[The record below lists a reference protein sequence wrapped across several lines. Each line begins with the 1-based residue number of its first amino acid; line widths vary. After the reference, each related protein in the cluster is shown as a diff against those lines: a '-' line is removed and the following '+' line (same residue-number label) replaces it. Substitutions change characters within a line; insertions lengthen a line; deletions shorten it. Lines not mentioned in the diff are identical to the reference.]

1 MSRIDDMTYSE
12 LVDDLG
18 VDLASAVLAKREGYD
33 LEDDTPE
40 GEYSDEEWND
50 VLTSRPVI
58 DFDPLEFTRLA
69 NDKDYLLTL
78 NEVEQTTV
86 KRWAEVEALR
96 EHYALFED
104 FLYDCMTELMGFK
117 CTQLQIDI
125 GNFLQS
131 DVRFGMIQAQ
141 RSQAKSTIVAMFAV
155 WQLIHDCKHRVLII
169 SAGSEVAAEIANWV
183 IQIIMNWDILE
194 CLRPDRQ
201 HGDRAS
207 SKAFDIHWQL
217 KGAEKSPS
225 IACIGITAN
234 MQGRRADL
242 LIPDDIESSKNG
254 NTETQ
259 RAALEHLSK
268 DFTSICQKGR
278 IMYLGTPQT
287 VDSIYNNLSARG
299 YQIRVW
305 TGRVP
310 NIEEEKHYGNNL
322 APYIIEMMDNPKN
335 RTGGGVDGT
344 RGVPTDPIL
353 LGEEALVS
361 KELDQ
366 GKAYF
371 NLQHMLNTELSD
383 ELRHP
388 LKTKNLVVMNF
399 GIDKAPGEITWMPS
413 PNNLIP
419 CDGKFTSK
427 PQFYRPFQVSDQLY
441 EFEGKTMYVDT
452 AGGGANGDETVAAV
466 TYFLHGYIF
475 LAEIV
480 KLKGGYDL
488 DNYTIL
494 SNLALKHE
502 VNDIDVEKNFGF
514 GAFASA
520 WRPILHKIYKEAG
533 KTLAPSIEDVWESG
547 QKELRIIDTL
557 EPILGRHRLIVH
569 EDIIDYDVESTSR
582 HAIDEREGFKFFHQF
597 AKISRERG
605 SLVHDDSLDAVA
617 GACRKWVNMLAVD
630 EKTRMGQ
637 KETDDNVEFFKQ
649 WGGDIGEHGK
659 VLGLSADRF
668 SSTAKQNHKHRNLG
682 SRKRQRNTLH

>member
-1 MSRIDDMTYSE
+1 MPYET
-12 LVDDLG
+12 LVEQVG
-18 VDLASAVLAKREGYD
+18 QDLADAIVAKRDDDY
-33 LEDDTPE
+33 LEAPE
-40 GEYSDEEWND
+40 GEYTDEEWAELSPEREAVD
-50 VLTSRPVI
+50 EFA
-58 DFDPLEFTRLA
+58 DEQEFTRMS
-69 NDKDYLLTL
+69 NDKEYMNTL
-78 NEVEQTTV
+78 NETERQCVL
-86 KRWAEVEALR
+86 RWAEVEALR
-96 EHYALFED
+96 EHYAEFED
-104 FLYDCMTELMGFK
+104 FLYDCMTELMGFQ

-125 GNFLQS
+125 GEFLQS
-131 DVRFGMIQAQ
+131 DIRFGMIQAQ

-207 SKAFDIHWQL
+207 SKAFDINWQL

-254 NTETQ
+254 TTETQ

-287 VDSIYNNLSARG
+287 VDSIYNNLPARG
-299 YQIRVW
+299 YIIRVW

-310 NIEEEKHYGNNL
+310 TSEEAKHYGETL
-322 APYIIEMMDNPKN
+322 APYIRKMMDDPKN
-335 RTGGGVDGT
+335 QVGGGVDGT
-344 RGVPTDPIL
+344 RGVPTDPVL
-353 LGEEALVS
+353 LGEEALTN

-366 GKAYF
+366 GTAYF

-388 LKTKNLVVMNF
+388 LKAKNLVVMNF
-399 GIDKAPGEITWMPS
+399 GVDKAPGDITWLPS

-441 EFEGKTMYVDT
+441 EFEGKHMYVDT

-475 LAEIV
+475 LAEIL
-480 KLKGGYDL
+480 KLKGGYSPE
-488 DNYTIL
+488 NYELL
-494 SNLALKHE
+494 SKLALKHR
-502 VNDIDVEKNFGF
+502 VNSIDVEKNFGY

-520 WRPILHKIYKEAG
+520 WRPIIHKVYKEANL
-533 KTLAPSIEDVWESG
+533 TSCPAIEDVWESG
-547 QKELRIIDTL
+547 QKELRIIDCL
-557 EPILGRHRLIVH
+557 EPIMARHRLIVH
-569 EDIIDYDVESTSR
+569 EDIIDYDVESVTSYPV
-582 HAIDEREGFKFFHQF
+582 DQRESYKLFHQM

-617 GACRKWVNMLAVD
+617 GSVRKWVEMIAVD
-630 EKTRMGQ
+630 EQIRCAQ
-637 KETDDNVEFFKQ
+637 KETDENVEFFKL
-649 WGGDIGEHGK
+649 WGGDVGGNTHGC
-659 VLGLSADRF
+659 LGLSSDRF
-668 SSTAKQNHKHRNLG
+668 KSTAKQNHKF
-682 SRKRQRNTLH
+682 RQRKIRR